1 MVAVSESLVIMNN
14 IGQIIILGIGI
25 IFTVGIV
32 CTFISLFEKETVVTP
47 AKEPIYNDKY
57 FDNDDGTVII
67 IEQDEATDAINNYY
81 S

>member
-1 MVAVSESLVIMNN
+1 MGAVSESLVIMNN

-32 CTFISLFEKETVVTP
+32 CTFISLFEKEEVVAP

>member
-1 MVAVSESLVIMNN
+1 MNN

-32 CTFISLFEKETVVTP
+32 CTFISLFEKEEVV
-47 AKEPIYNDKY
+47 AQVKEPIYNDKY
-57 FDNDDGTVII
+57 FDNDDAEVII